1 MKRKLS
7 LLIISLFSLGLY
19 AQSTVSDK
27 VSSTSPTLEVSF
39 STFQTNPLSFNRA
52 YVFDFQNGINT
63 SNSMGFSISGRRT
76 QSLFTDNLRWFAG
89 ARVGMHAYNYNV
101 SFNQDFRDLGED
113 LTYPYSTF
121 NKNGYELFF
130 ADVFTGFRYDF
141 PLGKRMKIGIEAAI
155 VLNYHF
161 QNDIKRSEIAFM
173 DMDPSQQVT
182 SASIDMMVNPDNRLI
197 IAPQLGFAYQYLC
210 KNGGLRFSAYTLLA
224 STSILEGDYQIFGD
238 NETLEGTLKKNFS
251 FGGLEIGYFWN
262 LSK

>member
-1 MKRKLS
+1 
-7 LLIISLFSLGLY
+7 
-19 AQSTVSDK
+19 
-27 VSSTSPTLEVSF
+27 
-39 STFQTNPLSFNRA
+39 
-52 YVFDFQNGINT
+52 
-63 SNSMGFSISGRRT
+63 
-76 QSLFTDNLRWFAG
+76 
-89 ARVGMHAYNYNV
+89 
-101 SFNQDFRDLGED
+101 
-113 LTYPYSTF
+113 
-121 NKNGYELFF
+121 
-130 ADVFTGFRYDF
+130 
-141 PLGKRMKIGIEAAI
+141 MKIGIEAAI